1 MALIFVQLLYTNN
14 MTNTSKKETKTR
26 NWAFIMYPDSAPTN
40 WKEILT
46 NYHINVI
53 VSPLHD
59 KDINP
64 TTNEPKKAHWHVVLN
79 FDSVKTIRQVEEI
92 ANSVNGTNPIKVESI
107 NGAIRYLTH
116 IDNPEKAQYKRED
129 ITNIGS
135 FDIDEPFKR
144 SIDKYNYISEMIDF
158 IETNNVNEFF
168 QFMLYCKN
176 ENQEWFKALC
186 DSSYVIREYIK
197 SRRNYYKD
205 AQMYKQEIE

>member
-1 MALIFVQLLYTNN
+1 MALMFVQLLYTNN
-14 MTNTSKKETKTR
+14 MTNTSKKEIKTR

-107 NGAIRYLTH
+107 NGAIRYFTH

-144 SIDKYNYISEMIDF
+144 SIDRYNYISEMIDF

>member
-1 MALIFVQLLYTNN
+1 MALMFVQLLYTNN
-14 MTNTSKKETKTR
+14 MTNTSKKEIKTR

-40 WKEILT
+40 WREILT

-107 NGAIRYLTH
+107 NGAIRYFTH

>member
-1 MALIFVQLLYTNN
+1 MTDTNKN
-14 MTNTSKKETKTR
+14 GARTR

-40 WKEILT
+40 WREILE
-46 NYHINVI
+46 NFHINII

-64 TTNEPKKAHWHVVLN
+64 TTNEPKKPHWHVVLN
-79 FDSVKTIRQVEEI
+79 FDSVKTIKQVEEI
-92 ANSVNGTNPIKVESI
+92 ANSVKGTKPIKVESI
-107 NGAIRYLTH
+107 NGAIRYFTH

-144 SIDKYNYISEMIDF
+144 SIDKYNTIAAMVDYIEAHN
-158 IETNNVNEFF
+158 ETEFF
-168 QFMLYCKN
+168 KFFLYCKN
-176 ENQEWFKALC
+176 NNQEWFKALC

-197 SRRNYYKD
+197 SRRNFIKD
-205 AQMYKQEIE
+205 ITYRKEE

>member
-1 MALIFVQLLYTNN
+1 MTDTNKN
-14 MTNTSKKETKTR
+14 GARTR

-46 NYHINVI
+46 NYHVNII

-64 TTNEPKKAHWHVVLN
+64 TTNEPKKPHWHVVLN
-79 FDSVKTIRQVEEI
+79 FDSVKTIKQVEEI
-92 ANSVNGTNPIKVESI
+92 ANSVKGTKPIKVESI
-107 NGAIRYLTH
+107 NGAIRYFTH

-144 SIDKYNYISEMIDF
+144 SIDKYNYISEMIDY
-158 IETNNVNEFF
+158 IEMNDVMEFF
-168 QFMLYCKN
+168 QFMLYCKSN
-176 ENQEWFKALC
+176 NDDWFKALC

-205 AQMYKQEIE
+205 ITYRKEE

>member
-1 MALIFVQLLYTNN
+1 
-14 MTNTSKKETKTR
+14 MTNTSKKEIKTR

-46 NYHINVI
+46 NYHINAI

-79 FDSVKTIRQVEEI
+79 FGSVKTIRQVEEI

-107 NGAIRYLTH
+107 NGAIRYFTH

-158 IETNNVNEFF
+158 IETNDVNEFF

-176 ENQEWFKALC
+176 ENTEWFKALC

-205 AQMYKQEIE
+205 LAYKNSDE